1 MKILKSWILKWLND
15 SDRDYSLRK
24 ENAPQ
29 HLVVKENHFEHRPDK
44 TVNFKLMFASGGKI
58 IQTQRYD
65 TVRQEHNS
73 NLYIITEEQNLGEEL
88 EKIITIELL
97 RH

>member
-15 SDRDYSLRK
+15 SHENHSIIEKDAIQPLR
-24 ENAPQ
+24 
-29 HLVVKENHFEHRPDK
+29 VKEPHFEHRQDK
-44 TVNFKLMFASGGKI
+44 TVNFKLLFATGGKI

-65 TVRQEHNS
+65 SVRQDYDS
-73 NLYIITEEQNLGEEL
+73 NLYIITEDQNLGEEL
-88 EKIITIELL
+88 EKIITVEVL